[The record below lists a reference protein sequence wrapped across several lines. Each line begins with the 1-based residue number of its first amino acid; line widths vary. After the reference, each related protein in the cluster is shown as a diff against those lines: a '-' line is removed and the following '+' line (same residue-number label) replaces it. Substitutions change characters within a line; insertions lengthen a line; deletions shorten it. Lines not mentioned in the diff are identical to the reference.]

1 MREMLRAGYNSHSGF
16 GLNIFSDDE
25 AFIQC
30 TWQPLKCLTPLA
42 LGYGMKSPRKFW
54 RLSDVLLIKIR
65 MRYAFL
71 STLWKMPFAL
81 HPHSVMF
88 AGRNPK
94 NDYVLQGKPRW
105 VH

>member
-1 MREMLRAGYNSHSGF
+1 MRAMLRAGYNSHSGF

-25 AFIQC
+25 
-30 TWQPLKCLTPLA
+30 LYSMHLA
-42 LGYGMKSPRKFW
+42 TLEVLDTIGVGIRDEESQEIW

-81 HPHSVMF
+81 HPT
-88 AGRNPK
+88 
-94 NDYVLQGKPRW
+94 L
-105 VH
+105 